1 MPIQP
6 VTDET
11 PKAQNFFAG
20 QKRKLKLDKW
30 LPKHNNEGEKR
41 ALIQFGMP
49 LTGQPAVGH
58 PEFIKATFA
67 TMEQE
72 KSAEQLVK
80 LFGSVENCTIE
91 FYDLEENPDAIFTV
105 NGATLDGFEMEKV
118 PEGEISITVLRF
130 DSTVPRNLK
139 LLEFLHKYER
149 KELWAMFTPTQEAIE
164 GGSGSKQMRLQTAK
178 AS

>member
-1 MPIQP
+1 MAKP
-6 VTDET
+6 VPDET

-30 LPKHNNEGEKR
+30 SPKHNNEGEKR

-49 LTGQPAVGH
+49 LTGQPAIGH

-67 TMEQE
+67 TMEKE

-80 LFGSVENCTIE
+80 LLGSVENCTIE
-91 FYDLEENPDAIFTV
+91 FYDLEENPDPTFTV
-105 NGATLDGFEMEKV
+105 NGATLDGFEMEKI
-118 PEGEISITVLRF
+118 PEGETVITVLRF

-149 KELWAMFTPTQEAIE
+149 KDLWAMFTPTQEAIE
-164 GGSGSKQMRLQTAK
+164 GGSGKQMRLADQAK